1 MVGKDQ
7 IGSSAVQ
14 VVGWAEMGQRY
25 RGVFDVPTRS
35 PFSPWAVPENL
46 SRFLTLPNDKIARVS
61 FVWVRFYAVYRQLFE
76 VMSAELSVF
85 RKFRRVVVHAA
96 CNLVADSL
104 GNCTMA
110 LV

>member
-35 PFSPWAVPENL
+35 PFSPWAVPGNL

-61 FVWVRFYAVYRQLFE
+61 FVWVRVYAVDGELF
-76 VMSAELSVF
+76 VILSSELSVF
-85 RKFRRVVVHAA
+85 RNLRRVVVDAF
-96 CNLVADSL
+96 CILL
-104 GNCTMA
+104 
-110 LV
+110 